1 VVLGDEYRLYE
12 CRLRVAEEDEED
24 EECEERE

>member
-1 VVLGDEYRLYE
+1 VTFGEEYRLYE

-24 EECEERE
+24 EEERE